1 MNGKLNIHEIVEL
14 NNKRSNESYSIP
26 EYKVGDIF
34 VDRDKRGKDRK
45 WSLRK
50 QKNVEYSGKLKR
62 VAELLETEPGLKIS
76 KDKLERVMTCAD
88 IMLFRDTSEQVK
100 LEHAFLCKDKMCPI
114 CSWRRSRKNGQSMR
128 LILERFVNEYP
139 TSRYIHLTL
148 TVKNCK
154 GSELSDSFLELTK
167 SWNKL
172 KKYKRVGTDLIG
184 FVRGTEVTYNEQE
197 DNYHPHMHVL
207 LAVKSTYFKKGHYIN
222 QDEWSSLW
230 KKALKVDY
238 KPIVHVTKVKE
249 SVLDKNDD
257 FSDLDLS
264 IPKELFKTLLEV
276 CKYPLKPLNL
286 PEDFDEEKEIEI
298 IKNLF
303 VGLFKKRQLGLGG
316 RLKEIKAELEEEG
329 KNLDEDELIE
339 SSDKEKEEL
348 KDSKRIYTRF
358 YNDFY
363 KVMGIRKVT
372 KQELELEKRLDP
384 DERFTKLS
392 HELFKGTRGGDT

>member
-1 MNGKLNIHEIVEL
+1 MNIHEIVEL

-34 VDRDKRGKDRK
+34 VDRDKRGKDRN

-139 TSRYIHLTL
+139 TARYIHLTL

-172 KKYKRVGTDLIG
+172 KKYKRVGTNLIG

>member
-1 MNGKLNIHEIVEL
+1 MNIHEIVEL

-139 TSRYIHLTL
+139 TARYIHLTL

-172 KKYKRVGTDLIG
+172 KKYKRVGTNLIG

>member
-1 MNGKLNIHEIVEL
+1 MNIHEIVEL

-139 TSRYIHLTL
+139 TARYIHLTL